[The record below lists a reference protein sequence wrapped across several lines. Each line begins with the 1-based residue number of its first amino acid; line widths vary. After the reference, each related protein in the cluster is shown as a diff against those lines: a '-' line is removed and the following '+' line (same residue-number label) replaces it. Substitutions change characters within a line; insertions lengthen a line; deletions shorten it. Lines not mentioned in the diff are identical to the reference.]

1 MKLLYIKE
9 MSYKYIKFANKIGG
23 KMEELVK
30 KAKNGDKEAFTEL
43 MLLLK
48 ADLYKIAKTRLK
60 NDDDI
65 YDVIQETMLLAFHSI
80 RKLKQVESFKS
91 WIIKILINRSNS
103 MYKKK
108 SKSNIISLEEIE
120 NYKSEN
126 CFSIENIEETLD
138 FKCICEN
145 LKYEDRIIITLFYIE
160 DFTDKEIGKILNLKE
175 NTVKTK
181 RTRIKE
187 KIKNN
192 MKKGEEV
199 NG

>member
-1 MKLLYIKE
+1 
-9 MSYKYIKFANKIGG
+9 
-23 KMEELVK
+23 MEELVK